1 METFTYKNYQNCYFT
16 VGSYVAD
23 TTAMAISI
31 VNDED
36 GLISTCT
43 IYDEFGF
50 YASNSITVKNYSENF
65 KPFQKMRSMKIY
77 KILQNFRKLSTCY
90 LLLKKL

>member
-50 YASNSITVKNYSENF
+50 YASNSITVKNYSENSHMTDF
-65 KPFQKMRSMKIY
+65 
-77 KILQNFRKLSTCY
+77 
-90 LLLKKL
+90 LKSLGVVIDTIDRRPCNR